1 VLKST
6 EAPITVGVS
15 AEPGLVRVQGAAPRE
30 GALRPLHLP
39 RISQLIVDAVADDVE
54 IVDGS
59 AGIRFTLVMRG
70 SR

>member
-1 VLKST
+1 MA
-6 EAPITVGVS
+6 EAIAEAVAKTIGE
-15 AEPGLVRVQGAAPRE
+15 EPGLVRVQGVAPRE
-30 GALRPLHLP
+30 GAPRPLHLP
-39 RISQLIVDAVADDVE
+39 RISQLIVDAVANDVE